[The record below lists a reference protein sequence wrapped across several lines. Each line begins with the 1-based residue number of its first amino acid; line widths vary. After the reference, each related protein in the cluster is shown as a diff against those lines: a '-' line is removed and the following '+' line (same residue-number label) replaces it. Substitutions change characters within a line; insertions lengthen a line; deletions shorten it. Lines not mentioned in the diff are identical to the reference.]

1 MNASSWSRCGLA
13 VLLALALPA
22 PASGQ
27 AAPPTVAEVAADL
40 GFDAAAIRRARAGEI
55 VSRSIQE
62 SSRSEIGAAVA
73 MLVKAPA
80 ERLRERIAGAGFL
93 DLDPSVLAHGR
104 IQVPATAASFAGL
117 RIPPAEL
124 ERLANAAP
132 GDDLNL
138 SSEEIAALRAAAPKG
153 AEAVGDAWRGL
164 LAERIEAYRR
174 NGLAGIAPYARANGR
189 STSAGDAL
197 RSATE
202 AAVLLAKRAPSF
214 HAALASYPK
223 GVPAGTDERFSWA
236 LVDVQGRPAVVLLHR
251 LLGSEGDITLVADRQ
266 LYVSQGY
273 NALQILVGLFPVQE
287 GTAVVY
293 GNRTNSDQAARFGR
307 VAQGMGRRM
316 LVGEVTRFFE
326 AARKAAGG

>member
-1 MNASSWSRCGLA
+1 MNASPAFSFGLA
-13 VLLALALPA
+13 AILALALAA
-22 PASGQ
+22 PAWGQ
-27 AAPPTVAEVAADL
+27 AGPTSVKDVAADL
-40 GFDAAAIRRARAGEI
+40 GFDAAAIRRAQAGEI

-80 ERLRERIAGAGFL
+80 ERLRDRIAGAGFV

-104 IQVPATAASFAGL
+104 IQLPATAASFAGL

-132 GDDLNL
+132 GDELNL
-138 SSEEIAALRAAAPKG
+138 SSEEIAALRAAAPQG

-164 LAERIEAYRR
+164 LAARVEAYRR
-174 NGLAGIAPYARANGR
+174 NGLAGIAPYARSNGR
-189 STSAGDAL
+189 STSAADAL
-197 RSATE
+197 RSATD
-202 AAVLLAKRAPSF
+202 AAVVLRKRAPSF

-223 GVPAGTDERFSWA
+223 EMAGSDERFSWA

-251 LLGSEGDITLVADRQ
+251 LLGSEGDAVVLADRQ

-273 NALQILVGLFPVQE
+273 NALQIVVALLPVQE
-287 GTAVVY
+287 GTAVIYV
-293 GNRTNSDQAARFGR
+293 NRTHSDQAARFGR

-326 AARKAAGG
+326 AARQAAGG